1 MQIDIR
7 KPGVDAIVFAEEF
20 GYKNTIQCYC
30 YQASQLTKS
39 VRVKGAVNIKDICN
53 GTHVSILS
61 EQHAK
66 DLIKALEKAIELGWF
81 E

>member
-7 KPGVDAIVFAEEF
+7 KPEVDTIVFAEEF
-20 GYKNTIQCYC
+20 GYKNTIRC

-39 VRVKGAVNIKDICN
+39 VRVKGAVNIKDL
-53 GTHVSILS
+53 GDGSHVGILS

>member
-7 KPGVDAIVFAEEF
+7 KPEVDTILFAEEY
-20 GYKNTIQCYC
+20 GYISGDKY
-30 YQASQLTKS
+30 YQASCLQPSTQ
-39 VRVKGAVNIKDICN
+39 VKRTVKITDTERNVFVG
-53 GTHVSILS
+53 ILS

>member
-7 KPGVDAIVFAEEF
+7 KPGVDTIVFAEEF
-20 GYKNTIQCYC
+20 GYKNTIGC

-39 VRVKGAVNIKDICN
+39 VRVKGAVNIKDICD
-53 GTHVSILS
+53 GTHVGILS

-66 DLIKALEKAIELGWF
+66 DLIKALEKVIELGWF

>member
-7 KPGVDAIVFAEEF
+7 KPEVDTIVFAEDF
-20 GYKNTIQCYC
+20 GYKNTIGC

-39 VRVKGAVNIKDICN
+39 VRAKGAVNIKDICD
-53 GTHVSILS
+53 GTHVGILS

>member
-7 KPGVDAIVFAEEF
+7 KLEIDTIIFAETYGCLF
-20 GYKNTIQCYC
+20 GDKH
-30 YQASQLTKS
+30 YQSSCLQPS
-39 VRVKGAVNIKDICN
+39 NRGKGVVNITDTGRN
-53 GTHVSILS
+53 VFVGILS

>member
-7 KPGVDAIVFAEEF
+7 KPEVDTIVFAEEF
-20 GYKNTIQCYC
+20 GYKNTIECC
-30 YQASQLTKS
+30 QASQLTKS
-39 VRVKGAVNIKDICN
+39 VLVKGAVNIKDICD
-53 GTHVSILS
+53 GTYVGILS